1 LQSLEGGSTVDL
13 NQVDRSLNAGK
24 LRAPKTGDICLD
36 RYPRDLR
43 RALSLAEAG
52 QVEEGH
58 AVLLH
63 GLLDAED
70 LAHAPL
76 QRVYGEALA
85 VYETR
90 YGVAAQ

>member
-1 LQSLEGGSTVDL
+1 VDL
-13 NQVDRSLNAGK
+13 NHADRAHDINGR
-24 LRAPKTGDICLD
+24 RAPKTGDICLE

-70 LAHAPL
+70 LAHEPL
-76 QRVYGEALA
+76 QRVYSEALA

-90 YGVAAQ
+90 YKVAAQ

>member
-1 LQSLEGGSTVDL
+1 MAL
-13 NQVDRSLNAGK
+13 NQLDRSLETESV
-24 LRAPKTGDICLD
+24 RAPKTGDICLD

-70 LAHAPL
+70 LAHGPL
-76 QRVYGEALA
+76 QRVYSEALA

-90 YGVAAQ
+90 YGVSAH

>member
-1 LQSLEGGSTVDL
+1 VDL
-13 NQVDRSLNAGK
+13 NHADRSLDNNN
-24 LRAPKTGDICLD
+24 LRAPKSGDICLD

-76 QRVYGEALA
+76 QRVYSEALA
-85 VYETR
+85 VYESR
-90 YGVAAQ
+90 YGVAAH